1 MPSPI
6 TPEVEIQLLE
16 NLLSDDCPIT
26 RRILEIHYKLLEKD
40 LKNESPISE

>member
-6 TPEVEIQLLE
+6 TPEIEIQLLE

-26 RRILEIHYKLLEKD
+26 RRILEIHYELLRKD
-40 LKNESPISE
+40 IKREATISE